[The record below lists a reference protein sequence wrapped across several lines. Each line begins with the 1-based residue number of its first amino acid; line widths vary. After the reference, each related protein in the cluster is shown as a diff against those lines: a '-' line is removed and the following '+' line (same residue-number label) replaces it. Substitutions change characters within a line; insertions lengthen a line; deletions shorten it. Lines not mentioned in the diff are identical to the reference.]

1 MKITWFGV
9 DGATYD
15 IDKSTDNETT
25 WVSLEDDYS
34 SEELID
40 ATGALSDLY
49 RVRVHGSAIWNPAF
63 TGLVESDVPSCLVYG
78 YIRQADGTPYADI
91 DVYAT
96 IPPPRQFLLDA
107 FYAAYEPIATTTS
120 TLGYW
125 ELYLPIGLSVTIKI
139 PFANVDE
146 TLTVPDLPTAPLSS
160 LI

>member
-15 IDKSTDNETT
+15 IDKSTDNEAT

-40 ATGALSDLY
+40 ADGSITDFY

-63 TGLVESDVPSCLVYG
+63 TGLVETDVESCLVYG
-78 YIRQADGTPYADI
+78 WVRNAHGEPYAAI

-96 IPPPRQFLLDA
+96 ATSPRQFLLDA
-107 FYAAYEPIATTTS
+107 FYTSYEPVATVTDTT
-120 TLGYW
+120 GYW
-125 ELYLPIGLSVTIKI
+125 SLSLPIGLSVAIKI
-139 PFANVDE
+139 PSANVDE
-146 TLTVPDLPTAPLSS
+146 TVTIPDLPTCS
-160 LI
+160 LASLL